1 MALKAE
7 NNIGISLIAVI
18 IMMALPAALY
28 TADWAGGLAN
38 PVPGIALAV
47 FLIGFIRRIIL
58 WGKSPVPFRI
68 PTTCGQEKSLPWI
81 KRNPLE
87 NPAGIPGVIG
97 RMALEILL
105 FRSLFR
111 NCDMEIIDG
120 RPVYG
125 SANWLWFFG
134 LLFHGS
140 LLIIILRHLRFF
152 TEPILPGIAG
162 LAAVDGFLELA
173 IPTLYLSDMTL
184 LAAAAFL
191 LARRMASAQLR
202 YISQVSDYFALLLI
216 LAIAATGLWMRH
228 IQPTDLEQVKALVMG
243 WVSLSPVSPEGL
255 SSVFFIH
262 LFLICVLLA
271 WFPFSKLMHAGGV
284 LLSPTRNQANDS
296 RNQRHNNPWNGPVS
310 VHTYEEYENEFR
322 DKMKAAGLPVEKE

>member
-1 MALKAE
+1 M
-7 NNIGISLIAVI
+7 NFLIAFIAVLI
-18 IMMALPAALY
+18 LTLLALGIAMSHGMIFITAVVLPY
-28 TADWAGGLAN
+28 TAFA
-38 PVPGIALAV
+38 I
-47 FLIGFIRRIIL
+47 FLCGVIYRLIT

-68 PTTCGQEKSLPWI
+68 STTCGQEKSLPWI
-81 KRNPLE
+81 KRSRLE
-87 NPAGIPGVIG
+87 NPADIPGVIG

-111 NCDMEIIDG
+111 NCDMKIIDG

-140 LLIIILRHLRFF
+140 LLMIILRHLRFF
-152 TEPILPGIAG
+152 TEPILPGVAG
-162 LAAVDGFLELA
+162 LSAVDGFLELA

-191 LARRMASAQLR
+191 LARRMVSVQLR

-216 LAIAATGLWMRH
+216 LAIAATGLWTRH

-243 WVSLSPVSPEGL
+243 WVSLSPVSPHGL
-255 SSVFFIH
+255 GIVFFIH
-262 LFLICVLLA
+262 LFLICVLMA
-271 WFPFSKLMHAGGV
+271 WFPASKLMHAGGAF
-284 LLSPTRNQANDS
+284 LSPTRNQPNDS
-296 RNQRHNNPWNGPVS
+296 RNRRHVNPWNGPVS

>member
-1 MALKAE
+1 MALKAGT
-7 NNIGISLIAVI
+7 NIGISLILVI
-18 IMMALPAALY
+18 VVMALPAVLY
-28 TADWAGGLAN
+28 AAGWTGLLAYI
-38 PVPGIALAV
+38 VPGIALAI
-47 FLIGFIRRIIL
+47 FLIGCIRRILL

-68 PTTCGQEKSLPWI
+68 PTTSGQEKSLPWI
-81 KRNPLE
+81 KRSPLE

-111 NCDMEIIDG
+111 NCDMEIVDG

-140 LLIIILRHLRFF
+140 LLVIILRHLRFF
-152 TEPILPGIAG
+152 TEPILPGIAI
-162 LAAVDGFLELA
+162 LSAVDGFLELA

-184 LAAAAFL
+184 LAAAVFL
-191 LARRMASAQLR
+191 LVRRMVSAPLR

-216 LAIAATGLWMRH
+216 LAIAASGLWMRH

-255 SSVFFIH
+255 SIVFFIH

-271 WFPFSKLMHAGGV
+271 WFPASKLMHAGGV
-284 LLSPTRNQANDS
+284 FLSPTRNQPNDS
-296 RNQRHNNPWNGPVS
+296 RNQRHINPWNGPVS

>member
-1 MALKAE
+1 MMNLLISIIAISILAL
-7 NNIGISLIAVI
+7 L
-18 IMMALPAALY
+18 
-28 TADWAGGLAN
+28 
-38 PVPGIALAV
+38 ALAIAMSHSMIYILAV
-47 FLIGFIRRIIL
+47 VLPYAAFAIFVCGVIYRIIT

-81 KRNPLE
+81 KSSPLE
-87 NPAGIPGVIG
+87 SPAGIPGVIG

-111 NCDMEIIDG
+111 NSDMEIIDG
-120 RPVYG
+120 RPVYS

-140 LLIIILRHLRFF
+140 LLLIILRHLRFF

-162 LAAVDGFLELA
+162 LTAVDGFLELA
-173 IPTLYLSDMTL
+173 IPTLYLSDMAF

-191 LARRMASAQLR
+191 LARRMVSAPLR

-228 IQPTDLEQVKALVMG
+228 IQPTDLEQVKTLVMG
-243 WVSLSPVSPEGL
+243 WVTLSPVSPHGL
-255 SSVFFIH
+255 SIVFFLH

-271 WFPFSKLMHAGGV
+271 WFPASKLMHAGGV
-284 LLSPTRNQANDS
+284 FLSPTRNQANDS
-296 RNQRHNNPWNGPVS
+296 RNQRHINPWNGPVP

>member
-1 MALKAE
+1 MNLV
-7 NNIGISLIAVI
+7 ISFIAVLI
-18 IMMALPAALY
+18 LALLAL
-28 TADWAGGLAN
+28 
-38 PVPGIALAV
+38 GIAMSHGMIFILAV
-47 FLIGFIRRIIL
+47 VLPYAAFAVFVCGVIYRLIT
-58 WGKSPVPFRI
+58 WGQSPVPFRI

-81 KRNPLE
+81 KSSPLE

-111 NCDMEIIDG
+111 NCDMEIVNG
-120 RPVYG
+120 RPVHG

-140 LLIIILRHLRFF
+140 LLMIILRHLRFF

-162 LAAVDGFLELA
+162 LTAVDGFLELA
-173 IPTLYLSDMTL
+173 IPTLYLSDITL

-191 LARRMASAQLR
+191 LARRMVSAQLR

-243 WVSLSPVSPEGL
+243 WVSLSPAAPKGL
-255 SSVFFIH
+255 SMIFFIH

-271 WFPFSKLMHAGGV
+271 WFPASKLMHAGGV
-284 LLSPTRNQANDS
+284 FLSPTRNQANDS
-296 RNQRHNNPWNGPVS
+296 RNQRHINPWNGPVP